1 MTTVQITISDYIY
14 HAAKA
19 AGYLEPERFAEML
32 RKELARL
39 ETLGRLSGDS
49 TPTPNSPS
57 LPR

>member
-1 MTTVQITISDYIY
+1 MTTVQITISDDIY

-39 ETLGRLSGDS
+39 ETLGRLSGES
-49 TPTPNSPS
+49 APASVSPN
-57 LPR
+57 LPH